1 MKKKVNIMDYKLN
14 ERINELNERINELE
28 NHYFML
34 RAQSSENIKQIKNIR
49 YVLTYAF
56 GIMPLIVISI
66 LIIVKII
73 SISIIVK
80 KFI

>member
-34 RAQSSENIKQIKNIR
+34 RAQS
-49 YVLTYAF
+49 
-56 GIMPLIVISI
+56 
-66 LIIVKII
+66 
-73 SISIIVK
+73 
-80 KFI
+80 